1 MFSGMSTSL
10 HISAD
15 VEAFQRRFESLRPD
29 APALWGSLDAHHML
43 CHVADVMEQALGE
56 RPAPDQSTFFLRHV
70 VRFLLLHVMPRMPKG
85 APTSRAFLAETGGS
99 VPTDFESDRRRVLLA
114 MERCVARPESKPF
127 LPHPAFGALSHAERA
142 ILTGKHLDH
151 HLRQFGL

>member
-1 MFSGMSTSL
+1 MNTIL
-10 HISAD
+10 RTPAD
-15 VEAFQRRFESLRPD
+15 VVLFERRLAALRPD
-29 APALWGSLDAHHML
+29 APALWGSLDAHRML

-56 RPAPDQSTFFLRHV
+56 RQAPDQSNFFLRHV
-70 VRFLLLHVMPRMPKG
+70 VRFLVVRVMARMPKG
-85 APTSRAFLAETGGS
+85 APTSAGFLSTGSGS
-99 VPTDFESDRRRVLLA
+99 VPTDFESDRRRVVEA
-114 MERCVARPESKPF
+114 MRRCVDRPESTPF